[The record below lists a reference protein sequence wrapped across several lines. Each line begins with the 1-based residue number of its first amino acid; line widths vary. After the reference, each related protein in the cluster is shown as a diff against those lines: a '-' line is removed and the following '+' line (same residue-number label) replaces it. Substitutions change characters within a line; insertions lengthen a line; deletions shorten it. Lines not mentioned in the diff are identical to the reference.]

1 MADATPGT
9 RARRILQWLHTDRGS
24 STVETAIWMPVLF
37 AVILL
42 AAQLAFWLVAQHAA
56 TAAATTAVD
65 QARLRGATTADG
77 TASGRRRLDTTGV
90 LRQPSLKVRRS
101 ANTVTVTVTGSAP
114 RILPIRLH
122 VSATQTG
129 PVERDTRPSGTISPA
144 GTP

>member
-1 MADATPGT
+1 MLGQT
-9 RARRILQWLHTDRGS
+9 RSAQLVVRRLRDDGGS
-24 STVETAIWMPVLF
+24 STVEAALWMPVLF
-37 AVILL
+37 AVIWL
-42 AAQLAFWLVAQHAA
+42 AAQLALWLVAQHAA

-77 TASGRRRLDTTGV
+77 TAAGRRQLDTTGV
-90 LRQPSLKVRRS
+90 LRQPSLKMTRS

-114 RILPIRLH
+114 RILPLRLH

-129 PVERDTRPSGTISPA
+129 PIERDTRPSGTISQA